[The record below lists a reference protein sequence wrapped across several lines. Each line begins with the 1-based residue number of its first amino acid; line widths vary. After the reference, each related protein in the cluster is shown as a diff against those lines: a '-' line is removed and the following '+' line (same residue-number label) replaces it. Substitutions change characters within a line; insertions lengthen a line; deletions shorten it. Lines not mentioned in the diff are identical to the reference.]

1 MDSTFQL
8 DIEHQL
14 VDLGDA
20 KELTLGIPNALN
32 PEDNPLV
39 SGKFPS

>member
-20 KELTLGIPNALN
+20 KDLTLGIPNWLN
-32 PEDNPLV
+32 SEDNPV
-39 SGKFPS
+39 VAGKFQS